1 MRAGNLIRLHRL
13 MRAIARIREN
23 AERAE
28 QNGHEVRIERALLAQ
43 LDAAIQLDMEETYL
57 RSELASIL
65 GWSLRALSSIASVGK
80 GKKAVHLVA
89 DIVAFETTIPALE
102 PGHEEES
109 EIDEDESDVD
119 ADEQEFDDDDY
130 EDSRESARE
139 ALTLARR

>member
-43 LDAAIQLDMEETYL
+43 LDAAIQLDMGETYL

-65 GWSLRALSSIASVGK
+65 GWTLRALSSIASVGK
-80 GKKAVHLVA
+80 GKNAVHRVA
-89 DIVAFETTIPALE
+89 DIVAFDTTIPSPD
-102 PGHEEES
+102 PGDEEEPDM
-109 EIDEDESDVD
+109 EEDEDVE
-119 ADEQEFDDDDY
+119 ADEQDFDDDDY
-130 EDSRESARE
+130 DDSRESARE
-139 ALTLARR
+139 ALALARR